1 MPSRGHLRISH
12 GDARA
17 CTPATGCPDRGLL
30 INFDLG
36 KLSADDL
43 EAVALHIASCPSCE
57 QSLHALHGREDED
70 SVVGR
75 LKQTLGRAPFLDRA
89 YGAPTV
95 TSSGTVPIDAFA
107 STLEAWTVEG
117 HRKALE
123 ATHRYELLGKIGQG
137 GMGVVYRARQVALKR
152 TVALKMILA
161 GPDAKRQTV
170 ARFLREGKVVAR
182 LRHPNI
188 VQVYDLDQSEGLP
201 YFSMELVEGRDLK
214 QRLAD
219 GPFALREAAELV
231 RTLAEA
237 IEYAHRENVLHR
249 DLKPANI
256 LLAEDGTP
264 KITDF
269 GLAKWLDAE
278 SGEHTSAA
286 LTEAESIL
294 GSPSYMA
301 PEQAE
306 GRSADTCR
314 ATDVYALG
322 AILYELLTGRPPFV
336 GATKLQT
343 MELVRTAE
351 PVPPSRHRP
360 GIPPW
365 LEAICLKC
373 LEKSP
378 GAPLS
383 HGEALADDLGRW
395 LNDERPEGSRAG
407 SRGSAGACGGTRR
420 PSLIGPAMFSAGTAY
435 YLFVFAPERAIR
447 QDRGRAGPR
456 AARHAD
462 REDGGTEVVP
472 LADREIGEPVDPRRG
487 RHAQRPILVGG
498 TAGARA
504 RSPVRELSIRRAGPP
519 RYEREMRGDV
529 GLYFARK
536 AYPGDRTRHPVL
548 HARRLQ
554 CRPGGRGP
562 QGEGRHAPRE
572 HQAPEATR
580 EESREVDAPACSRT
594 RRCTRTPTGESGVA
608 DGPRFEP
615 LGRVEWPLA

>member
-1 MPSRGHLRISH
+1 METP
-12 GDARA
+12 APA
-17 CTPATGCPDRGLL
+17 PPATGCPDRGLL

-89 YGAPTV
+89 NGAPTA

-161 GPDAKRQTV
+161 GPDASAQTV

-188 VQVYDLDQSEGLP
+188 VQVYELDQSEGLP
-201 YFSMELVEGRDLK
+201 YFSMELVEGKDLK

-219 GPFALREAAELV
+219 GPFEPREAAELV

-322 AILYELLTGRPPFV
+322 VILYELLTGRPPFV

-351 PVPPSRHRP
+351 PVPPSRHRAGVP
-360 GIPPW
+360 SW

-373 LEKSP
+373 LEKSTGRRYP
-378 GAPLS
+378 TAQ
-383 HGEALADDLGRW
+383 ELADDLGRW

-420 PSLIGPAMFSAGTAY
+420 QSWSAR
-435 YLFVFAPERAIR
+435 PCS
-447 QDRGRAGPR
+447 
-456 AARHAD
+456 
-462 REDGGTEVVP
+462 
-472 LADREIGEPVDPRRG
+472 RRG
-487 RHAQRPILVGG
+487 RPTISSSSP
-498 TAGARA
+498 
-504 RSPVRELSIRRAGPP
+504 RSPRSGRTEGELARGKPVTLIGRTGPP
-519 RYEREMRGDV
+519 RWSRWMMGRSKSQSVLGDDDTLSVQSWAAACWSSCPIPSPTAIDSPRRSATIEREWW
-529 GLYFARK
+529 ARSGCISL
-536 AYPGDRTRHPVL
+536 ARPTPGRPRTSNSSPRSASTPSGE
-548 HARRLQ
+548 RRTSGQ
-554 CRPGGRGP
+554 
-562 QGEGRHAPRE
+562 GRHAPRE
-572 HQAPEATR
+572 HQAQ
-580 EESREVDAPACSRT
+580 
-594 RRCTRTPTGESGVA
+594 
-608 DGPRFEP
+608 
-615 LGRVEWPLA
+615 GRP